1 MPIFY
6 ERQQHAAVDR
16 LVEEYTSR
24 GMSRRQFLGR
34 AMAVGLSASAAAALL
49 AACGASSSASATP
62 KVVDLVATWGG
73 SELDAFT
80 AAVAPFESQTG
91 IHVEVESTRDLNATL
106 TTRIQGGIPPD
117 IAVLPNPGK
126 MQQLAQQ
133 GHLIPLKDLVDVSAI
148 ESQYSSTWNNLGTYN
163 GKLYAVLYKAA
174 SKGTIWY
181 NPSEFQSNGY
191 QIPTTW
197 DQLIALSQQIASS
210 GKYPWSMGVESGSA
224 SGWPAADWIAQIYL
238 NESGPDMYDKWVA
251 HKIKWTD
258 GSIKSAFQKFG
269 QIVGGHNFINGAPQ
283 SILATNFIPASY
295 PPFQSPPKAYMFY
308 LGDFAAGFITSQ
320 FKDIKPGTGFN
331 FFPFPT
337 INSQYQNAVTGGADL
352 VTALKNNGAVK
363 QLVTYL
369 AGSQPQQIWIKAG
382 GFTSV
387 NKQVDLSTYPDAVAK
402 AAAQQLV
409 NAPIFR
415 FGADDLMP
423 SQVEDA
429 FWKAMTDYIANPG
442 QLDSILS
449 TVEST
454 AQQSYH

>member
-1 MPIFY
+1 MPGHQLKGGVMPIFY
-6 ERQQHAAVDR
+6 ERQQHAAVAR
-16 LVEEYTSR
+16 LVEEYTSK
-24 GMSRRQFLGR
+24 GMSGRQFLGR

-49 AACGASSSASATP
+49 AACGSSSSASATP

-148 ESQYSSTWNNLGTYN
+148 ESQDSSTWNNLGTYN

-174 SKGTIWY
+174 SKGTICD

-197 DQLIALSQQIASS
+197 DQLIALSTQIASS

-238 NESGPDMYDKWVA
+238 NESSPALFDKYVA
-251 HKIKWTD
+251 PT
-258 GSIKSAFQKFG
+258 
-269 QIVGGHNFINGAPQ
+269 
-283 SILATNFIPASY
+283 T
-295 PPFQSPPKAYMFY
+295 PPTP
-308 LGDFAAGFITSQ
+308 
-320 FKDIKPGTGFN
+320 
-331 FFPFPT
+331 
-337 INSQYQNAVTGGADL
+337 
-352 VTALKNNGAVK
+352 
-363 QLVTYL
+363 
-369 AGSQPQQIWIKAG
+369 
-382 GFTSV
+382 
-387 NKQVDLSTYPDAVAK
+387 
-402 AAAQQLV
+402 
-409 NAPIFR
+409 
-415 FGADDLMP
+415 
-423 SQVEDA
+423 
-429 FWKAMTDYIANPG
+429 
-442 QLDSILS
+442 
-449 TVEST
+449 
-454 AQQSYH
+454 

>member
-6 ERQQHAAVDR
+6 ERHQHEAVDR
-16 LVEEYTSR
+16 LVEEYTSK

-34 AMAVGLSASAAAALL
+34 AMAVGLSASAAATLL
-49 AACGASSSASATP
+49 AACGAGTSASATP
-62 KVVDLVATWGG
+62 KIVDVLATWGG

-80 AAVAPFESQTG
+80 AAVAPFETNTG
-91 IHVEVESTRDLNATL
+91 IQVTVESTRDLNATL

-117 IAVLPNPGK
+117 IAILPNPGK

-133 GHLIPLKDLVDVSAI
+133 GHLIPLNDLVDVGAI
-148 ESQYSSTWNNLGTYN
+148 ESQYSSGWNNLGTYN
-163 GKLYAVLYKAA
+163 GKLYAVFYKAA
-174 SKGTIWY
+174 NKGTIWY
-181 NPSEFQSNGY
+181 NPSQFQANGY
-191 QIPTTW
+191 QIPTTF
-197 DQLIALSQQIASS
+197 DQLISLSQQIASS
-210 GKYPWSMGVESGSA
+210 GKYPWSMGVESGAA

-238 NESGPDMYDKWVA
+238 NDSGPDMYDKWVA
-251 HKIKWTD
+251 HKIPWTD
-258 GSIKSAFQKFG
+258 ASIKSAFQKFG
-269 QIVGGHNFINGAPQ
+269 QIVGTPHFINGAPQ
-283 SILATNFIPASY
+283 SILATNFVPASY

-308 LGDFAAGFITSQ
+308 LGDFAAGFITAQ
-320 FKDIKPGTGFN
+320 FKTIVPGTGFN

-369 AGSQPQQIWIKAG
+369 AGPQPQEIWIKAG

-387 NKQVDLSTYPDAVAK
+387 NKQVDLSAYPDAVAK
-402 AAAQQLV
+402 ASAQQL
-409 NAPIFR
+409 AGAAIFR

-423 SQVEDA
+423 AAVEDA
-429 FWKAMTDYIANPG
+429 FWKAMLTFIGDQR

-449 TVEST
+449 NMESVA
-454 AQQSYH
+454 AQNYH

>member
-1 MPIFY
+1 
-6 ERQQHAAVDR
+6 QHKLIALDSF
-16 LVEEYTSR
+16 LD
-24 GMSRRQFLGR
+24 MSKIRSDY
-34 AMAVGLSASAAAALL
+34 A
-49 AACGASSSASATP
+49 
-62 KVVDLVATWGG
+62 
-73 SELDAFT
+73 
-80 AAVAPFESQTG
+80 
-91 IHVEVESTRDLNATL
+91 NAW
-106 TTRIQGGIPPD
+106 I
-117 IAVLPNPGK
+117 
-126 MQQLAQQ
+126 
-133 GHLIPLKDLVDVSAI
+133 
-148 ESQYSSTWNNLGTYN
+148 NLGSAN
-163 GKLYAVLYKAA
+163 GKFYALFYKAA
-174 SKGTIWY
+174 NKGTVWY
-181 NPSEFQSNGY
+181 SPKQFQSNNY
-191 QIPTTW
+191 TVPTSW
-197 DQLIALSQQIASS
+197 DDLITLSNQIANS
-210 GKYPWSMGVESGSA
+210 GKYPWSMGVSSQAA
-224 SGWPAADWIAQIYL
+224 SGWPATDWLAEIYL

-251 HKIKWTD
+251 HQIPWTD
-258 GSIKSAFQKFG
+258 ASIKSAFQKFG
-269 QIVGGHNFINGAPQ
+269 QIVGGKNFINGAPQ
-283 SILATNFIPASY
+283 SILATNFIPSTY
-295 PPFQSPPKAYMFY
+295 PPFQSPPKASMFY
-308 LGDFAAGFITSQ
+308 LGDFAAGFITNQ

-363 QLVTYL
+363 QLVTYM
-369 AGSQPQQIWIKAG
+369 AGPQPQQIWIKAG

-429 FWKAMTDYIANPG
+429 FWKAMLNYIANPG